1 MLTIVQI
8 LSLVTIG
15 CSTVTIHLV
24 GDNGEIVVQVFIF
37 TWNFQDNN
45 SDVVVT
51 SGYLWL
57 SVNK

>member
-1 MLTIVQI
+1 MLTIVES
-8 LSLVTIG
+8 LSLVTVG
-15 CSTVTIHLV
+15 CSTVTIYLV
-24 GDNGEIVVQVFIF
+24 DDNGEIVIQVFIF

-57 SVNK
+57 SING